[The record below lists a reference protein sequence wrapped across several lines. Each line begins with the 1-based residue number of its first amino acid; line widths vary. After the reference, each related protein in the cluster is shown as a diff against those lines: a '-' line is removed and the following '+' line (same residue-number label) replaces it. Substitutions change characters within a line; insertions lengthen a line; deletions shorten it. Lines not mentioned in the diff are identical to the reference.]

1 MSEYKLRIEPVGV
14 DIPCASGGTLLDAA
28 LAAGH
33 FPHHSCRRGQ
43 CNACEAPLKSG
54 RVSYPDGFKPEGV
67 REGCVLTCQA
77 RAESDVVIDA
87 PEVSAT
93 PGQRVVQTGAR
104 VTAVERVTADVARV
118 LLQIPPAAGFSFKPG
133 QYVDVVLRDGS
144 RRSYSMANA
153 PRDDGVIE
161 WHIRAVPDGRFS
173 NHVYKALKPRDML
186 RIEGPF
192 GAFTLQQSDA
202 PMILLASGTG
212 YAPIA
217 AILKTH
223 AKEIAQRGAV
233 LYWGGVRLSDLYAF
247 EEAKEWE
254 NVYPGFRFIPV
265 LSGDEADW
273 TGRIGFVH
281 DAVSADFPDMSGHE
295 VYACGNPLMV
305 DAARH
310 TFMRNCRLAPE
321 NFFSDAFITRKEAG
335 STDKLSNKAP
345 RASENEAAAEPELA
359 RATA

>member
-1 MSEYKLRIEPVGV
+1 MSEYKLRIEPAGV
-14 DIPCASGGTLLDAA
+14 DIPCAPGSTLLDAA

-54 RVSYPDGFKPEGV
+54 SISYPDGFKPEGV

-104 VTAVERVTADVARV
+104 VVEVERVTADVARV
-118 LLQIPPAAGFSFKPG
+118 SLQIPPATGFSFKAG

-161 WHIRAVPDGRFS
+161 WHIRVLPDGRFS
-173 NHVYKALKPRDML
+173 NHVYNALKPRDML

-192 GAFTLQQSDA
+192 GAFTLNPSRA

-217 AILKTH
+217 AILKAH
-223 AKEIAQRGAV
+223 AAEVAQRGAV
-233 LYWGGVRLSDLYAF
+233 LYWGGVRQSDLYAF
-247 EEAKEWE
+247 EEAKGWE
-254 NVYPGFRFIPV
+254 QTYPGFRFVPV
-265 LSGDEADW
+265 LSGSEPGW
-273 TGRIGFVH
+273 TGRTGFVH
-281 DAVSADFPDMSGHE
+281 EAVSADFPDMSRHE

-310 TFMRNCRLAPE
+310 TFVRGNGLAPE
-321 NFFSDAFITRKEAG
+321 KFFSDAFITRKETG
-335 STDKLSNKAP
+335 SADKTTNDIS
-345 RASENEAAAEPELA
+345 RENTNETAVERELV